1 MTVLPVNSPAAAG
14 EDQYLQEIRR
24 IPLLTPQQERDLAMG
39 CARGDQEAIR
49 RMVSANLRL
58 VVSIAR
64 EYAGRGVPLMDLVQ
78 EGSIGLLAAAR
89 KFDYTLENRFST
101 YATKWIR
108 QGIHKYL
115 ENHSQLIRVPVHTA
129 DRLRKLT
136 QARESLRAARD
147 GEPTV
152 EQLAEF
158 CGIPAEK
165 VQQLLSLQPQLVS
178 LDAEETAGIHLEDL
192 QTLQPQEALVRDE
205 LSRTL
210 TQLLSR
216 LDDRQEQVLRL
227 HFGMDGECCSL
238 EEIGRHLGISKE
250 RVRQI
255 EKQAI
260 EQLKKMG
267 ADIGLED
274 FLA

>member
-1 MTVLPVNSPAAAG
+1 MTVLPVNSPVAAG

-49 RMVSANLRL
+49 SLVSANLRL

-129 DRLRKLT
+129 DRLRRLA
-136 QARESLRAARD
+136 QARESLRAAQD

-158 CGIPAEK
+158 CGISTQK

-178 LDAEETAGIHLEDL
+178 LDAEIQLEDL
-192 QTLQPQEALVRDE
+192 QAPQPQEALVRDE